1 MKTHLKNHAILLIVT
16 LSLYSCREESEPNYR
31 LKSFNADLL
40 VFDELDYGAYSK
52 TYNPEFSGKITL
64 QYNDRN
70 QVTQTTGG
78 LATVAAGANTK
89 NVCLSNGVVDKIQ
102 HSNNCIATEN
112 EFPYKT
118 YGDTTLYY
126 LNNGQLTRKIV
137 IKKNPDYTLDYS
149 YVYDGNKIME
159 TLNGLLQTSIIYL
172 SNNNVTKIE
181 CFTYNNSK
189 EIIYKKEI
197 IFSSYDQSKN
207 LLKGLYYIHGA
218 FYNAFSTN
226 NYRKREIKTYSYS
239 NDQYSLL
246 STSTDSICYNIDS
259 NNIPDLFEY
268 ESY

>member
-1 MKTHLKNHAILLIVT
+1 MKTHLKNHAILLIIF

-40 VFDELDYGAYSK
+40 YFDETTNGFYYKAY
-52 TYNPEFSGKITL
+52 TPEFSKKITL
-64 QYNDRN
+64 QYNQMN
-70 QVTQTTGG
+70 QLTQTSGG
-78 LATVAAGANTK
+78 LATLPATLNARNAY
-89 NVCLSNGVVDKIQ
+89 LSDDVVDKIQ
-102 HSNNCIATEN
+102 YSNSCVATEN

-118 YGDTTLYY
+118 YQDTNLYI
-126 LNNGQLTRKIV
+126 LNNGQLKKRII
-137 IKKNPDYTLDYS
+137 IKKNPDYILDYT
-149 YVYDGNKIME
+149 YTYEENKIVE
-159 TLNGLLQTSIIYL
+159 TLNGILQTCTIYL

-226 NYRKREIKTYSYS
+226 NYRKREIKTYTLS
-239 NDQYSLL
+239 NNQYSLL

-259 NNIPDLFEY
+259 KNIPDLFEY